1 MTRMVTARTS
11 RQTGLAAIFLALG
24 AAFAGVAMTSGA
36 QAADPDNAAQG
47 RQLFTDWGCGACHV
61 LKDAGGG
68 GHVGPAL
75 DGNTHL
81 TKDFV
86 TNRVLNGQGA
96 MPGFAGAMTDEE
108 VAVLADYVVG
118 AAAK

>member
-1 MTRMVTARTS
+1 MGKFGTS
-11 RQTGLAAIFLALG
+11 RRNGLTAVFLAL
-24 AAFAGVAMTSGA
+24 AAGTAGIALAPGA
-36 QAADPDNAAQG
+36 QAADGDKEAQG

-75 DGNTHL
+75 DGNANL
-81 TKDFV
+81 SKDFV

-108 VAVLADYVVG
+108 VAVLADYVV
-118 AAAK
+118 AASAK

>member
-1 MTRMVTARTS
+1 MVNLRNS
-11 RQTGLAAIFLALG
+11 RRTGLAAGFLILAVAVG
-24 AAFAGVAMTSGA
+24 AVAVAPGA
-36 QAADPDNAAQG
+36 QAADTDATALG

-75 DGNTHL
+75 DGNASL
-81 TKDFV
+81 SKEFV
-86 TNRVLNGQGA
+86 TSRVLNGQGA

-108 VAVLADYVVG
+108 VSVLADYIVEK
-118 AAAK
+118 AAK

>member
-1 MTRMVTARTS
+1 MVNLRNS
-11 RQTGLAAIFLALG
+11 RRTGLAAGFLTLAVALG
-24 AAFAGVAMTSGA
+24 GVAIAPGA
-36 QAADPDNAAQG
+36 QAADPDKAAQG

-75 DGNTHL
+75 DGNASL
-81 TKDFV
+81 SKDFV
-86 TNRVLNGQGA
+86 TSRVLKGQGA
-96 MPGFAGAMTDEE
+96 MPGFEGAMTDEE
-108 VAVLADYVVG
+108 VAVLADYVVE

>member
-1 MTRMVTARTS
+1 VSRMVNLRNS
-11 RQTGLAAIFLALG
+11 RRTGLAAGFLTLAAALG
-24 AAFAGVAMTSGA
+24 GVAMTTGA
-36 QAADPDNAAQG
+36 QAADPDTAAQG

-75 DGNTHL
+75 DGNANLSKT
-81 TKDFV
+81 FI

-108 VAVLADYVVG
+108 VAVLADYIVEK
-118 AAAK
+118 AAK